1 MMKQLQNVSLKNF
14 STMRLGGNAAY
25 AIEVSD
31 SGELGAALMWADD
44 QNIPAIVIGDGSNIV
59 WRDEGY
65 PGLVIV
71 NKIKGFEVLDR
82 DGENFFLTVGSGEN
96 WDSVVARSVEMGLT
110 GVEALSWIPGT
121 AGATP
126 VQNVGAYGQEIADV
140 FVSAQVYDRQKKALT
155 LISKYDCEFGYRT
168 SRLKTVDHGRFFIT
182 AITIHLQKKNPEP
195 PFYQGLERYL
205 AERKITEFTP
215 QVIRD
220 AVIDIRQ
227 NKLPNPA
234 EVANTGSFFANPV
247 VDEGTLVQIQANY
260 PDVVF
265 WRVDGGAKLS
275 GAWLIEQAGYKDFHD
290 PETGMATW
298 ATQPL
303 VLVNEAAPSTA
314 HLLAFRDKL
323 VAAVKQKFEVTLT
336 QEPELLPNPQ
346 DLPGGAAA
354 NAPQAQT
361 AQPSVVTED
370 DNFDHLTFD
379 DETETPK

>member
-1 MMKQLQNVSLKNF
+1 MQQLQNVSLKDF
-14 STMRLGGNAAY
+14 STMRLGGTAAF
-25 AIEVSD
+25 AVEVAD
-31 SGELGAALMWADD
+31 KTELETALAWADD
-44 QNIPAIVIGDGSNIV
+44 QNIPTIMIGDGSNII

-71 NKIKGFEVLDR
+71 NRIKGFEVLER
-82 DGENFFLTVGSGEN
+82 DSENYFITVGSGEN
-96 WDSVVARSVEMGLT
+96 WDSVVRQSVEAGLT
-110 GVEALSWIPGT
+110 GIEALSLIPGT

-168 SRLKTVDHGRFFIT
+168 SRLKTVDHGRFFIS
-182 AITIHLQKKNPEP
+182 AITLHLQKKNPEP

-205 AERKITEFTP
+205 AERNITQFTP

-220 AVIDIRQ
+220 AVIDIRRS
-227 NKLPNPA
+227 KLPDPA
-234 EVANTGSFFANPV
+234 QVANNGSFFANPV

-275 GAWLIEQAGYKDFHD
+275 GAWLIDKAGFKDYHD
-290 PETGMATW
+290 QETGMATW
-298 ATQPL
+298 PAQPL
-303 VLVNEAAPSTA
+303 VFVNENCQSTA
-314 HLLAFRDKL
+314 DLIKFRDK
-323 VAAVKQKFEVTLT
+323 VIAAVREKFEVTLV

-346 DLPGGAAA
+346 DLPGAV
-354 NAPQAQT
+354 QAQPDSS
-361 AQPSVVTED
+361 AAVTDED
-370 DNFDHLTFD
+370 SFENLTLD
-379 DETETPK
+379 K

>member
-1 MMKQLQNVSLKNF
+1 MKQLQNVSLKDF

-25 AIEVSD
+25 AVEVSD
-31 SGELGAALMWADD
+31 KTELETVLTWADD
-44 QNIPAIVIGDGSNIV
+44 QNIPAIMIGDGSNII

-71 NKIKGFEVLDR
+71 NKIKGFEMLDR

-96 WDSVVARSVEMGLT
+96 WDSVVQRSVEMGLT
-110 GVEALSWIPGT
+110 GIEALSWIPGT

-168 SRLKTVDHGRFFIT
+168 SRLKTVDHGRFFIS

-205 AERKITEFTP
+205 AERGITQFTP

-220 AVIDIRQ
+220 AVIDIRKS
-227 NKLPNPA
+227 KLPDPTQ
-234 EVANTGSFFANPV
+234 VANTGSFFANPV

-265 WRVDGGAKLS
+265 WRIDGGAKLS
-275 GAWLIEQAGYKDFHD
+275 GAWLLEKAGFKDFHD

-298 ATQPL
+298 PTQPL
-303 VLVNEAAPSTA
+303 VFVNESCQSTA
-314 HLLAFRDKL
+314 NLLKFRDRL
-323 VAAVKQKFEVTLT
+323 IEAVRQKFEVTLV

-346 DLPGGAAA
+346 DLPGGT
-354 NAPQAQT
+354 PQQQT
-361 AQPSVVTED
+361 QQASIVTEED
-370 DNFDHLTFD
+370 SFENLTFD
-379 DETETPK
+379 K

>member
-1 MMKQLQNVSLKNF
+1 
-14 STMRLGGNAAY
+14 MRLGGNAAY
-25 AIEVSD
+25 AVEVSD
-31 SGELGAALMWADD
+31 KTELETVLTWADD
-44 QNIPAIVIGDGSNIV
+44 QNIPAIMIGDGSNII

-71 NKIKGFEVLDR
+71 NKIKGFEMLDR

-96 WDSVVARSVEMGLT
+96 WDSVVQRSVEMGLT
-110 GVEALSWIPGT
+110 GIEALSWIPGT

-168 SRLKTVDHGRFFIT
+168 SRLKTVDHGRFFIS

-205 AERKITEFTP
+205 AERGITQFTP

-220 AVIDIRQ
+220 AVIDIRKS
-227 NKLPNPA
+227 KLPDPTQ
-234 EVANTGSFFANPV
+234 VANTGSFFANPV

-265 WRVDGGAKLS
+265 WRIDGGAKLS
-275 GAWLIEQAGYKDFHD
+275 GAWLLEKAGFKDFHD

-298 ATQPL
+298 PTQPL
-303 VLVNEAAPSTA
+303 VFVNESCQSTA
-314 HLLAFRDKL
+314 NLLKFRDRL
-323 VAAVKQKFEVTLT
+323 IEAVRQKFEVTLV

-346 DLPGGAAA
+346 DLPGGT
-354 NAPQAQT
+354 PQQQT
-361 AQPSVVTED
+361 QQASIVTEED
-370 DNFDHLTFD
+370 SFENLTFD
-379 DETETPK
+379 K